1 MFNAS
6 TIKDILLLLRYET
19 NEAVGLHKNPTASK
33 CMFVVNKIEIF
44 LFLKVSCFLHCLPI
58 LKQYTYYN
66 ILNSIKE
73 LFIVLICNY
82 PTSVFAVSFAFNHT
96 QIRKALH
103 VFLYLSYRQS
113 YLFGYFFTSNI
124 RALWY
129 ATINLSLC
137 LYELFSELIFV

>member
-1 MFNAS
+1 MILYLQNKKQNLFNAS
-6 TIKDILLLLRYET
+6 TIKDILLLLRYKT

-33 CMFVVNKIEIF
+33 YMFVVNEIEMT
-44 LFLKVSCFLHCLPI
+44 LLLKTCCFLHCLPI
-58 LKQYTYYN
+58 QKQYTYYN

-82 PTSVFAVSFAFNHT
+82 PTSVFAASFAFNHT
-96 QIRKALH
+96 QIRKVLH

-124 RALWY
+124 RAL
-129 ATINLSLC
+129 
-137 LYELFSELIFV
+137 